1 MTEEEEKAALEAICA
16 RLGKPMPK
24 HYDAEWAG
32 LLLAQDAQGK
42 PKKPRKLG
50 GPVRPPGRPT
60 EFWSWLNALTFSRIV
75 SDLIHESKKQ
85 NKKMSEIQACEEVC
99 KLMRKRQRELLRTIQ
114 DEDTKDV
121 IKKMKLSEKTLRRKS
136 IRLRTERDK
145 FINDERFKTRL
156 LRDRDSML
164 LRFKVSFEDKGA
176 ADAEI
181 SRLCDIV
188 AEYLGE
194 DDREH
199 ALKRINEIVEKDAV
213 RISGKLVS
221 HQDAEQTSGNSS

>member
-1 MTEEEEKAALEAICA
+1 MTKEEEDAVIKAVCA
-16 RLGKPMPK
+16 RLGEPMPK

-32 LLLAQDAQGK
+32 LLLKLDAQRK
-42 PKKPRKLG
+42 PKKPRKPD
-50 GPVRPPGRPT
+50 GPVRQPGRPIG
-60 EFWSWLNALTFSRIV
+60 FWSWLNALRFSRVV

-99 KLMRKRQRELLRTIQ
+99 KQMRKRQREFLRAIQ
-114 DEDTKDV
+114 DENTIEV

-145 FINDERFKTRL
+145 FIKDERFKTRL
-156 LRDRDSML
+156 LRDRDCML
-164 LRFKVSFEDKGA
+164 LRIKVSFEDKGA